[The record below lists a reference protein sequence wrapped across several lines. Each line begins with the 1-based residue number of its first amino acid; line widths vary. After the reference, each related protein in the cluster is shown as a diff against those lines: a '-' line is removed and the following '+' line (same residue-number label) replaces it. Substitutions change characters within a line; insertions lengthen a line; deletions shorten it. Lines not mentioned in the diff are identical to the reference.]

1 MTTDP
6 HAPARALML
15 HCITEAVERSGRAIT
30 IDETSTLDG
39 TFIRLRRSDA
49 SVHSLFEVVAPHQ
62 HAYDDVL
69 REKARS
75 VATRMQA
82 PRFAVC
88 NLRQCVVYRT
98 DAVVRRLND
107 EEQIESTFSLC
118 TVFSVDEASTPQH
131 KQRIVDAVRAFLTQ
145 QPQAQLTAD
154 ELLALRLEETT
165 SDLIACTLA
174 TTEQR
179 AYVVRLVTSVLAYDL
194 LQFRHEETLDRL
206 TVPYGLRSP
215 RLLLDIVGAFLRDAR
230 DKGHRMFPARVSD
243 VQVLPAREEFFR
255 ASLADLISFL
265 QRMDLV
271 RIPTSGMHR
280 AIDRYLTW
288 SSSIKE
294 HPTPILDV
302 IDLALRM
309 TARTGPV
316 RFLELG
322 STTGLAALRVLHH
335 ADALGLHEPIV
346 RVYAPTADD
355 ARMVQLRTTGRLD
368 ERSPV
373 AFIEQH
379 ERVERPWTTVS
390 ISGYDVT
397 ERHRLRLLLER
408 LPLVDDGTVIIYL
421 PSTALHDQRYSGVR
435 NAIMARFDIEWILV
449 SDVQPLSEPDAALC
463 VIVARMRGG
472 EEQQTPPPAK
482 LVYVRA
488 PFASFFLPC
497 ESPRE
502 RDAKRLAS
510 IDAFLRYLSASERG
524 KNNDEAVVHV
534 VAQTTL
540 RSLADSPH
548 ASWSDL
554 LIPADVL
561 SRILLKSEGKLR
573 PLRDVATVASG
584 LRTGAHEFF
593 LPDGEQIVHEG
604 IEPEY
609 WQRTLMSGAT
619 ADNAAI
625 VSADEFDSITAAPT
639 TSHRLLLVH
648 GTERDLQGTNVYTRI
663 QAAEREGVHTR
674 ATVRGRDPWYDLGD
688 VRVPDIVLPR
698 RNDGRWLAHRN
709 TSHAF
714 ITDSCV
720 GVHLHDTTHADAFA
734 LWMNSTVGLFFSE
747 LFRRTHTDIDVTV
760 TELSLFPVPSQQIL
774 RDTQPRHHRE
784 FQSRAMLVLSEEI
797 GTEIAECARPE
808 LVRKDRRRLDAYYM
822 DAVLALSPEE
832 QRWMYRFV
840 MMWWTEPTSNIRHL
854 TSALVYDLE
863 VRHKL
868 RPLSSWYTQEIQQLP
883 SDATRTIIVP
893 DHTHA
898 EVTSTMFSHAV
909 RLTRGSRTEEIIDC
923 SSKAEAEIITILCT
937 LGKASIEIPKD
948 EIIIDMLLPQLHQFQ
963 QTLEAAM
970 DAACTVL
977 PDEEIR
983 ELVKRSV
990 RARMTAL

>member
-1 MTTDP
+1 MTFDA
-6 HAPARALML
+6 HASARALMVQCL
-15 HCITEAVERSGRAIT
+15 TEAVERSGLSMT
-30 IDETSTLDG
+30 IDEPSTLDG
-39 TFIRLRRSDA
+39 TFIRLRHADA
-49 SVHSLFEVVAPHQ
+49 SIHTLFEVVAPHH

-88 NLRQCVVYRT
+88 DLRQCVVYRT
-98 DAVVRRLND
+98 EAVVKRLYD
-107 EEQIESTFSLC
+107 EEQIEAAFPLC
-118 TVFSVDEASTPQH
+118 SVFSVAEAQTPQH
-131 KQRIVDAVRAFLTQ
+131 RQRIVDVLRAYLTQ
-145 QPQAQLTAD
+145 APPPPLTAD
-154 ELLALRLEETT
+154 ELLALRLEWTT
-165 SDLIACTLA
+165 SDLIACTHG

-179 AYVVRLVTSVLAYDL
+179 TSVVRLVTSVLAYDL

-206 TVPYGLRSP
+206 TLPYGLRSP

-230 DKGHRMFPARVSD
+230 DKGHRMFPSRVSD
-243 VQVLPAREEFFR
+243 VHVLHARDEFFR
-255 ASLADLISFL
+255 ASLADLVAFL

-271 RIPTSGMHR
+271 RIPTVGMHR

-302 IDLALRM
+302 VDLALRM
-309 TARTGPV
+309 TSRTGPV

-322 STTGLAALRVLHH
+322 TTTGLAALRMLHH
-335 ADALGLHEPIV
+335 ADALGLDEPTV

-373 AFIEQH
+373 TFIEQH
-379 ERVERPWTTVS
+379 ERVDRPWTTVS

-408 LPLVDDGTVIIYL
+408 LPLVDDGMVILYL
-421 PSTALHDQRYSGVR
+421 PSTALHEQRYAGVR

-449 SDVQPLSEPDAALC
+449 SDVQPLSEPDVALC

-472 EEQQTPPPAK
+472 EEHTSSAPAK

-488 PFASFFLPC
+488 PFANFFLPC

-524 KNNDEAVVHV
+524 KNNNEAVVHV

-540 RSLADSPH
+540 RTLADTPH
-548 ASWSDL
+548 GTWSDL

-561 SRILLKSEGKLR
+561 SRILLKAEGKLR

-593 LPDGEQIVHEG
+593 VPDVEQIAHEG

-619 ADNAAI
+619 VDNTVI
-625 VSADEFDSITAAPT
+625 VAADEFDSIATTPS

-648 GTERDLQGTNVYTRI
+648 GSQREMQGTNMFTRI
-663 QAAEREGVHTR
+663 QAAERDGLHTR
-674 ATVRGRDPWYDLGD
+674 ATLRGRDRWYDLGD
-688 VRVPDIVLPR
+688 VRVPDIIFPR
-698 RNDGRWLAHRN
+698 RHDGRWLAHRN

-720 GVHLHDTTHADAFA
+720 GVHLHDTSHADAVA
-734 LWMNSTVGLFFSE
+734 LWMNSTVGLFFAE
-747 LFRRTHTDIDVTV
+747 LFRRTHTDIDITV

-774 RDTQPRHHRE
+774 RDTQPRQHRE
-784 FQSRAMLVLSEEI
+784 FQSRPMTPLTDEL
-797 GTEIAECARPE
+797 GTTVAECARPD

-822 DAVLALSPEE
+822 DSVLALSPEE
-832 QRWMYRFV
+832 QRWMYRCV
-840 MMWWTEPTSNIRHL
+840 MMWWTEPTSNLRHL
-854 TSALVYDLE
+854 TAAIIYDLE

-868 RPLSSWYTQEIQQLP
+868 RPLSSWYTQEIEQLP
-883 SDATRTIIVP
+883 TDATRTIIVP
-893 DHTHA
+893 DHTQA

-909 RLTRGSRTEEIIDC
+909 RLLRGSRTEEIIDC
-923 SSKAEAEIITILCT
+923 SSKAEAEIIAVLCS
-937 LGKASIEIPKD
+937 LGKATIEIPKD

-963 QTLEAAM
+963 RSLESAL